1 MTRLLLLLLLC
12 GAHAH
17 SKWRYVDDDDCYN
30 CGGWRKVGYVWIVVV
45 FAIGI
50 ALICFAY
57 WACEVDRD
65 DAARL
70 RRWPNRLQAQWY
82 RPAGPPDAVA
92 TRV

>member
-30 CGGWRKVGYVWIVVV
+30 CGWRDVGYVWVVVV

-57 WACEVDRD
+57 FACENDRG
-65 DAARL
+65 DAAR
-70 RRWPNRLQAQWY
+70 RYPKLQAQWY
-82 RPAGPPDAVA
+82 RPAGPPVAVA

>member
-30 CGGWRKVGYVWIVVV
+30 CGWRDVGYVWVVVV

-57 WACEVDRD
+57 FACEVDRD
-65 DAARL
+65 DAAR
-70 RRWPNRLQAQWY
+70 RWPKLQAQWY
-82 RPAGPPDAVA
+82 RPAGPLDAVA